1 MDKGNAA
8 DQLYTEFRNPL
19 VHGPANDTKGQLIGK
34 WGSIPDELHDIEK
47 IDALLF
53 WLRVVSSHRRVFFL
67 CTLFPNLF
75 SFVKFALLFWRD
87 FRRCV
92 GMFFDFA

>member
-34 WGSIPDELHDIEK
+34 WGSIPDELHDY
-47 IDALLF
+47 
-53 WLRVVSSHRRVFFL
+53 
-67 CTLFPNLF
+67 
-75 SFVKFALLFWRD
+75 
-87 FRRCV
+87 
-92 GMFFDFA
+92 